1 MPEKWKWLLFGHEP
15 AFWVAMFATSMARA
29 ALTNESPKS
38 ALFTVPSAVV
48 VSIVL
53 TKAILQ
59 FFGLPVDPYGIAV
72 GAIVVLLCQP
82 IMRMIVGLKGVQD
95 LAEIIRAWRGK

>member
-1 MPEKWKWLLFGHEP
+1 MPEKWKWLLFGHDL
-15 AFWVAMFATSMARA
+15 AFWIAMFATSMARA
-29 ALTNESPKS
+29 ALTNESPRS

-48 VSIVL
+48 ISVAL

-59 FFGLPVDPYGIAV
+59 LFGLAVDPYGIAV

-82 IMRMIVGLKGVQD
+82 VMRIIVGLQGVQD